1 MAGSTYGTLFTITTW
16 GESHGPALGVVID
29 GCPAG
34 LPLTPEDIQQYLDR
48 RKPGQSRYTTARKE
62 SDQAEILSGVF
73 EGKTT
78 GTPISILIRNQDQR
92 SRDYGNMKDCYRP
105 GHADYTADI
114 KYRGFEDSAGGGHFS
129 GRLTA
134 PLCIAGGICIQLL
147 QQQGISIMSRI
158 ASIGSVRDAGELI
171 EPTADKPFPTVS
183 DAAGEA
189 MRREIAAAKAEGDSV
204 GGTIECRITGLEA
217 GLGGPLFG
225 GMEGRIAKAVF
236 AVPAIKGIE
245 FGAGFAAAEM
255 RGSENNDPFLMEN
268 GRVITKTNNCGGI
281 LGGIT
286 NAMPLTFRVAV
297 KPTPSIAREQITL
310 NTKTQQA
317 EPLVIGGRHDP
328 CIVPRAVP
336 CIEAAAAIAV
346 YDALLDRRK
355 EQI

>member
-1 MAGSTYGTLFTITTW
+1 MQTKTHNNHYRIYIRILLCLALVFLF
-16 GESHGPALGVVID
+16 
-29 GCPAG
+29 
-34 LPLTPEDIQQYLDR
+34 
-48 RKPGQSRYTTARKE
+48 
-62 SDQAEILSGVF
+62 
-73 EGKTT
+73 
-78 GTPISILIRNQDQR
+78 LI
-92 SRDYGNMKDCYRP
+92 
-105 GHADYTADI
+105 
-114 KYRGFEDSAGGGHFS
+114 
-129 GRLTA
+129 
-134 PLCIAGGICIQLL
+134 
-147 QQQGISIMSRI
+147 
-158 ASIGSVRDAGELI
+158 
-171 EPTADKPFPTVS
+171 
-183 DAAGEA
+183 A
-189 MRREIAAAKAEGDSV
+189 M
-204 GGTIECRITGLEA
+204 T
-217 GLGGPLFG
+217 
-225 GMEGRIAKAVF
+225 
-236 AVPAIKGIE
+236 
-245 FGAGFAAAEM
+245 GFAAAEM

>member
-1 MAGSTYGTLFTITTW
+1 MSSIYGENIHISIF
-16 GESHGPALGVVID
+16 GQSHSAAIGVAID
-29 GCPAG
+29 GIPAG
-34 LPLTPEDIQQYLDR
+34 LAIDTAALNAFMR
-48 RKPGQSRYTTARKE
+48 RRAPGQNEYSTARRE
-62 SDQAEILSGVF
+62 ADEPEFLSGLVD
-73 EGKTT
+73 GHTC
-78 GTPISILIRNQDQR
+78 GAPIAAIIRNTDMR
-92 SRDYGNMKDCYRP
+92 SRDYDPFRFTPRP

-114 KYRGFEDSAGGGHFS
+114 KYRGFEDRAGGGHFS

-158 ASIGSVRDAGELI
+158 ASIGSVRDAGELS
-171 EPTADKPFPTVS
+171 ESTADKPFPTVS

-245 FGAGFAAAEM
+245 FGAGFAAAEL
-255 RGSENNDPFLMEN
+255 RGSENNDPFLTEN
-268 GRVITKTNNCGGI
+268 GRVMTKTN
-281 LGGIT
+281 
-286 NAMPLTFRVAV
+286 MPLTFRVAV

>member
-1 MAGSTYGTLFTITTW
+1 M
-16 GESHGPALGVVID
+16 
-29 GCPAG
+29 
-34 LPLTPEDIQQYLDR
+34 
-48 RKPGQSRYTTARKE
+48 
-62 SDQAEILSGVF
+62 
-73 EGKTT
+73 
-78 GTPISILIRNQDQR
+78 
-92 SRDYGNMKDCYRP
+92 
-105 GHADYTADI
+105 
-114 KYRGFEDSAGGGHFS
+114 
-129 GRLTA
+129 
-134 PLCIAGGICIQLL
+134 

-158 ASIGSVRDAGELI
+158 ASIGSVHDAGELI

-255 RGSENNDPFLMEN
+255 RGSENNDPFLMKN

>member
-1 MAGSTYGTLFTITTW
+1 MSSIYGENIHISIF
-16 GESHGPALGVVID
+16 GQSHSAAIGVAID
-29 GCPAG
+29 GIPAG
-34 LPLTPEDIQQYLDR
+34 LAIDTDALNAFR
-48 RKPGQSRYTTARKE
+48 RRRAPGQNEYSTASREADE
-62 SDQAEILSGVF
+62 PEFLSGIAD
-73 EGKTT
+73 GHTC
-78 GTPISILIRNQDQR
+78 GAPIAAIIRNTDTR
-92 SRDYGNMKDCYRP
+92 SRDYDPIRFTPRP

-114 KYRGFEDSAGGGHFS
+114 KYRGFVDRAGGGHFS

-134 PLCIAGGICIQLL
+134 SLCIAGGICIQLL

-158 ASIGSVRDAGELI
+158 ASIGSVHDAGKLI
-171 EPTADKPFPTVS
+171 APTADKPFPTVS

-255 RGSENNDPFLMEN
+255 RGSENNDAILIEN
-268 GRVITKTNNCGGI
+268 GRVMTKTNNSGGI

-310 NTKTQQA
+310 ITKTREA
-317 EPLVIGGRHDP
+317 EPLVIGGRRDP